1 MTVPLPPDFIKKIAH
16 SLHEEEVD
24 IFVLTLYYRNSSDLN
39 YFGDEDRKKIRGIFD
54 ILIKDTERH
63 AELLKLIVEMGIR

>member
-1 MTVPLPPDFIKKIAH
+1 MKALPPEFVKRIAH

-39 YFGDEDRKKIRGIFD
+39 YFSDEDRKKIRQIFD
-54 ILIKDTERH
+54 ILIADTERH
-63 AELLKLIVEMGIR
+63 AELLKLIVEMGTK